1 MRNIAKILLSILV
14 LIIATTSAGAMPQSG
29 IPDNGWIA
37 NDDWASFPQSQVWEK
52 QLPAN
57 IVSGP
62 VFVGSR
68 MAVALENLQVNT
80 FGIYSG
86 KLAWSYKLDQKPNQI
101 ISSSDSIFV
110 KTARQVISIGDGGQ
124 KNWIFQTETNIT
136 TDLAI
141 LGKMVF
147 FGCADGNFY
156 CVDAKSGKKTWI
168 SAFKS
173 VPAIGPKTLGDDQLF
188 FATTDKKL
196 YCLDIPTGKQKWELV
211 LDDSPEWIFADQSR
225 ILAQEGKYLF
235 AIEASSG
242 NPRWKYET
250 GTGSLQAVSSKGKF
264 FVTTPALAINCFD
277 ANFFGKACCISTGK
291 RLWLSQLDS
300 FPTARLF
307 CSEETIF
314 VPKGNLIE
322 KISSADGSK
331 QGNIAFGKKI
341 ESVDLQ
347 GDNIAIASENTISLY
362 SKVPGKIIFEVGQ
375 KTLGRDSFAVEMDV
389 APVIAG
395 GRSFLPARYVCEPF
409 GGSVSWDQGAKKTT
423 CQLNGK
429 TLSLWV
435 GKNTARTSGGEKQI
449 DSDPKIVPFIQ
460 NGRVMLPVRF
470 IAESLGLKVGYEN
483 KKIVIE
489 TERGQK

>member
-1 MRNIAKILLSILV
+1 MKSITKFFLFMLV
-14 LIIATTSAGAMPQSG
+14 LTIATANTNAVSQSG
-29 IPDNGWIA
+29 IPGNGLIL
-37 NDDWASFPQSQVWEK
+37 NDDWASFPQSQVWEN
-52 QLPAN
+52 QLQAD

-68 MAVALENLQVNT
+68 VVVALENSQVNA
-80 FGIYSG
+80 FSIYSG

-101 ISSSDSIFV
+101 TSSNDSVFV
-110 KTARQVISIGDGGQ
+110 KTARQVTSIGDGGQ
-124 KNWIFQTETNIT
+124 KNWIFQTEANIT

-141 LGKMVF
+141 LGNMLF
-147 FGCADGNFY
+147 FGCTDGNFY
-156 CVDAKSGKKTWI
+156 CVDVKSGKKIWL

-173 VPAIGPKTLGDDQLF
+173 IPNIGPKMLGEDHLF
-188 FATTDKKL
+188 FASTDKKL
-196 YCLDIPTGKQKWELV
+196 YCLNTSSGKQEWELA
-211 LDDSPEWIFADQSR
+211 LDDSPEWIFADQNR
-225 ILAQEGKYLF
+225 VLAQEGKYLF

-322 KISSADGSK
+322 KISAVDGSE
-331 QGNIAFGKKI
+331 QGDIFFGKKI
-341 ESVDLQ
+341 ESISLQ
-347 GDNIAIASENTISLY
+347 GDSIAITSGNTISLY
-362 SKVPGKIIFEVGQ
+362 SKVPKKITFEVGQ
-375 KTLGRDSFAVEMDV
+375 KTLGRDSFTVDMGV
-389 APVIAG
+389 APVIVG
-395 GRSFLPARYVCEPF
+395 GRSFLPARYICEPF
-409 GGSVSWDQGAKKTT
+409 GGSVSWDQGSKKTT

-435 GKNTARTSGGEKQI
+435 GKNTARTSGGEKRI
-449 DSDPKIVPFIQ
+449 DNDTKIAPFIQ
-460 NGRVMLPVRF
+460 NGRVMIPVRF
-470 IAESLGLKVGYEN
+470 MAESLGLKTSYED
-483 KKIVIE
+483 KKIIIDN
-489 TERGQK
+489 ERGQK